1 MTLRKN
7 SERPVTI
14 AEGTNC
20 LVEMTAQGIV
30 KAYRRIRQASEKG
43 KVGPKSP
50 KLWDGKAA
58 QRIVRII
65 AEA

>member
-20 LVEMTAQGIV
+20 LVEMTAQGIM

-43 KVGPKSP
+43 HTHPKSP

-65 AEA
+65 AGA